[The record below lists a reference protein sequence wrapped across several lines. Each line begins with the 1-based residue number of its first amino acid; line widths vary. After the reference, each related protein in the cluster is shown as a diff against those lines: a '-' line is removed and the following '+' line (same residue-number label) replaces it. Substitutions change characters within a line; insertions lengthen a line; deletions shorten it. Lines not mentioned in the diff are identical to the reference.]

1 MSDHYEVIY
10 SLDAQRDLEN
20 IYNYIKFSLLDS
32 FAATRQFNH
41 LRTAARSLSTFPARY
56 ARVEWPRWSAY
67 NIRKVAVDNYVILY
81 RIDEHLATV
90 FIVRIFY
97 GGSGEVAK

>member
-1 MSDHYEVIY
+1 MSEHYEVIY
-10 SLDAQRDLEN
+10 SPDAQRDLED

-41 LRTAARSLSTFPARY
+41 LRAIARSLSTFPARY
-56 ARVEWPRWSAY
+56 AHVEWPRWAAY
-67 NIRKVAVDNYVILY
+67 DIRKVAVDNYVIIY

-97 GGSGEVAK
+97 GCSGEVAK

>member
-1 MSDHYEVIY
+1 MSDHYEVVY
-10 SLDAQRDLEN
+10 SPDAQRDLEN

-41 LRTAARSLSTFPARY
+41 LRAIARSLSTFPARY
-56 ARVEWPRWSAY
+56 AHVEWPRWAAY
-67 NIRKVAVDNYVILY
+67 DIRKVAVDNYVIIY

-97 GGSGEVAK
+97 GCSGEVAK